1 MSTWEWHFAWE
12 VGELG
17 AYGEASCGEHDGEEE
32 GGEGEHGGEEGIE
45 DAEGKMVVAE
55 RMGWFGDRWG
65 KMW

>member
-1 MSTWEWHFAWE
+1 M
-12 VGELG
+12 GELG

-55 RMGWFGDRWG
+55 RMG
-65 KMW
+65 